1 MLLTPD
7 GHVAERDRRANQPV
21 AEADAKAAW
30 RAIRRAT
37 LARRRARGA

>member
-21 AEADAKAAW
+21 ADAKAAW